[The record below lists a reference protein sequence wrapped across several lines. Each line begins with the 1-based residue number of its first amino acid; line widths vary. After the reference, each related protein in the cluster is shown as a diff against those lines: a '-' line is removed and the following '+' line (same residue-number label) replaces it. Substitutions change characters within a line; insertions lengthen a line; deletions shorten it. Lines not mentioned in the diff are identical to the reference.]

1 MDKQCPFLEKYYIP
15 FAGDLE
21 DWQKRACTDSCPLQD
36 QCIFNIEGRISSVII
51 EKLKNANLPC
61 PRCQGDPIFRREVM
75 AGERISSLYKNED
88 RDWACLYCNF
98 MIYARPLFKK
108 SKSKKVRTG
117 KRGRREK

>member
-36 QCIFNIEGRISSVII
+36 QCILNIEGRISSVII

-61 PRCQGDPIFRREVM
+61 PRCQGDPVFRREVR

-88 RDWACLYCNF
+88 GDWACLFCNF
-98 MIYARPLFKK
+98 MIYQHPFR
-108 SKSKKVRTG
+108 KKVRTG
-117 KRGRREK
+117 KRGRKKRRRCS